1 MSEISKTA
9 DLALR
14 ALIVL
19 GESGPATA
27 ASLGRELGVNRTVV
41 HRILTTLQ
49 SRGFVVR
56 RDRTYALGG
65 TLRHLAASA
74 APDLRALARPTMAR
88 LVETARETVVMHA
101 PEGNVAVV
109 VEQVVADHHV
119 LRVEHPPGSRHP
131 LHRGASGRA
140 MLAFMDD
147 QTIDT
152 TLREEPDAEKTRV
165 RLREVRDL
173 GYALSFD
180 ELQHGVHGAAA
191 PVLDPNGS
199 VVASVAILV
208 PATRTASMTAHLD
221 DLLAAAGEM
230 GAALHA
236 ASQPAR
242 LADRARDVPDTADT
256 SDLSDL
262 SDSVVAPPPRRP

>member
-14 ALIVL
+14 TLIVL
-19 GESGPATA
+19 GEGGPATA

-49 SRGFVVR
+49 GRGFVER
-56 RDRTYALGG
+56 RDRTFALGG
-65 TLRHLAASA
+65 TLRYLARNA
-74 APDLRALARPTMAR
+74 APDLRAIARPAMTR
-88 LVETARETVVMHA
+88 LLETAGETVVMHA
-101 PEGNVAVV
+101 PEGSEAVV
-109 VEQVVADHHV
+109 IEQIVADHHV
-119 LRVEHPPGSRHP
+119 LRVDHPSGSRHA

-147 QTIDT
+147 KTIDAV
-152 TLREEPDAEKTRV
+152 LRDQPDADRTRT

-191 PVLDPNGS
+191 PVLDGGGT

-208 PATRTASMTAHLD
+208 PATRTANMTAHLD
-221 DLLAAAGEM
+221 DLLTAAAEM
-230 GAALHA
+230 GVLLRA
-236 ASQPAR
+236 ASQPAGIPP
-242 LADRARDVPDTADT
+242 A
-256 SDLSDL
+256 
-262 SDSVVAPPPRRP
+262 SDSVAG